1 MHTRLVEFLAS
12 ALVIA
17 ALAAI
22 TATATAQQS
31 SDSASSYSGAIDAA
45 SSSPVSDALRTSLKR
60 AEENLVAAAKEMPA
74 AKYSYAPTPAQM
86 SFGKLV
92 LHIAGSNNFMCS
104 TISGSKAPERSKL
117 EPGDAKDKLVSALEE
132 SFQYCNTV
140 LANLTD
146 SNLGEEVPFFGGRK
160 ISRAAA
166 VLGLAEDWGDHY
178 SLAATELRLNG
189 MLPPTAK
196 QGEQ

>member
-1 MHTRLVEFLAS
+1 MHTKIVELLAS
-12 ALVIA
+12 ALVIP

-22 TATATAQQS
+22 PAAAPAQQS
-31 SDSASSYSGAIDAA
+31 SDAA
-45 SSSPVSDALRTSLKR
+45 SSNSGASNVASSNPVSDALRASLTR
-60 AEENLVAAAKEMPA
+60 AEENLVAAAKAMPPD
-74 AKYSYAPTPAQM
+74 KYSYAPTPAQM

-92 LHIAGSNNFMCS
+92 LHVAGSNNFMCS
-104 TISGSKAPERSKL
+104 TISGNKAPERSKL
-117 EPGDAKDKLVSALEE
+117 EPGDAKDKLVSALEQ
-132 SFQYCNTV
+132 SFQYCNTA

-146 SNLGEEVPFFGGRK
+146 SNLGDEVPFFGGRK

-189 MLPPTAK
+189 LLPPTAK
-196 QGEQ
+196 RAEQ